1 MQLLRGGLGFRPA
14 LHVQLVENV
23 ADVGLHRGQL
33 HVHDLRNLGV
43 GFVRTEQMENL
54 QFRGRQLLAGSKA
67 GFEEMRVE
75 RRLRPRQKAGRR
87 PPAPSSAPCTETPSG
102 SRAAHRARAAQNGA
116 PDLIE
121 SVRKEPAARLPPA

>member
-1 MQLLRGGLGFRPA
+1 MYKVYIQPVQAQAQLLQIIRNEPQLLRGCPGFRPA

-43 GFVRTEQMENL
+43 GLVRADEMQNL
-54 QFRGRQLLAGSKA
+54 QFRGRQLLAGGKA

-75 RRLRPRQKAGRR
+75 RRLRPHRR
-87 PPAPSSAPCTETPSG
+87 HQPLAPCLVAVPV
-102 SRAAHRARAAQNGA
+102 QC
-116 PDLIE
+116 LQ
-121 SVRKEPAARLPPA
+121 

>member
-1 MQLLRGGLGFRPA
+1 MQLLRCCPGLRPA

-23 ADVGLHRGQL
+23 SDVGLHRGQL

-54 QFRGRQLLAGSKA
+54 QLLAGGKA

-75 RRLRPRQKAGRR
+75 RRLRPPVLSFQSRR
-87 PPAPSSAPCTETPSG
+87 
-102 SRAAHRARAAQNGA
+102 
-116 PDLIE
+116 
-121 SVRKEPAARLPPA
+121 VR

>member
-67 GFEEMRVE
+67 GFEEMWVE
-75 RRLRPRQKAGRR
+75 RRLRPPVLSFQSRR
-87 PPAPSSAPCTETPSG
+87 
-102 SRAAHRARAAQNGA
+102 
-116 PDLIE
+116 
-121 SVRKEPAARLPPA
+121 VR

>member
-1 MQLLRGGLGFRPA
+1 MQLFRCCLGFRPA

-33 HVHDLRNLGV
+33 HVHDLCNLGV
-43 GFVRTEQMENL
+43 GLVRTEQMENL

-75 RRLRPRQKAGRR
+75 RRLRPPRQGRR
-87 PPAPSSAPCTETPSG
+87 CACQYG
-102 SRAAHRARAAQNGA
+102 RAWRPYWAESVSNRARQSIHGV
-116 PDLIE
+116 P
-121 SVRKEPAARLPPA
+121 